1 MVGHQIV
8 DGPLVSVG
16 MPVFNGEATIRAAL
30 ESVLS
35 QTYENLEVLVYN
47 NGSTDGTEG
56 VVLEIA
62 QADPRL
68 TYRSGKTNLGVSKS
82 FNETFRMSTGSYF
95 MWVAADDQLG
105 TTFVEA
111 GVALLEEEPGIGVSA
126 PFVTAYLEGHDG
138 PVYEVCFRGFEPHV
152 SELMRLVRSIRKLP
166 GTCMYGL
173 FRADILGTSE
183 LLSPVYMTD
192 VAFLQ
197 EIALRAPVVCNADQH
212 LRYNMRAKWKTT
224 AEETSMFAGGMVPS
238 RLVPPALL
246 LLRERVRRLRAVTS
260 TRRRWVFYSTVVICA
275 EAWRLGWRVLW
286 RLARRLFGHRA
297 LRSLGTSWYW
307 QHKLPDYMRVID
319 REAYERRVV
328 LPTLGLE

>member
-1 MVGHQIV
+1 MVGRQVV

-30 ESVLS
+30 ESVLA
-35 QTYENLEVLVYN
+35 QTYGNLEVLVYN
-47 NGSTDGTEG
+47 NGSTDGTEE

-68 TYRSGKTNLGVSKS
+68 TYRSGKTNLGVTHS

-95 MWVAADDQLG
+95 MWAAADDDLG
-105 TTFVEA
+105 TTFVET
-111 GVALLEEEPGIGVSA
+111 GVALLEEEPGIGVSV

-138 PVYEVCFRGFEPHV
+138 PVYEVCFHGFEPHV
-152 SELMRLVRSIRKLP
+152 SELKRLVRSIRKLP
-166 GTCMYGL
+166 ATCMYGL
-173 FRADILGTSE
+173 FRADILGSSE
-183 LLSPVYMTD
+183 FLSPVYMTD

-197 EIALRAPVVCNADQH
+197 EIALRTAVVCNADQH

-224 AEETSMFAGGMVPS
+224 AEETSLFGGEMVS
-238 RLVPPALL
+238 RRLVPPALL

-275 EAWRLGWRVLW
+275 ETWRLGWRALW

-307 QHKLPDYMRVID
+307 QHNLPDYMRVID